1 MWKALPADQRAVWS
15 VLPFRASRNP
25 ISRTTNIHC
34 RETKAKE
41 AKDKHNEEHPD
52 YRYKPSAKASQRKPR
67 PRKPAIVRV
76 FTSQEK
82 RHLIIRRVGQPD
94 EDLTEEQ
101 LRERRRCE
109 VVAKVI
115 LEKGTPGPAP
125 QEGSASS
132 SSAQPGEGSSKEGSA
147 PPPPSDVKARLAR
160 EMKRA
165 VEEDKARRE
174 HEEEQ
179 RRLGLLPPRP
189 TEPVKA
195 RRQRA
200 ATVAPARVASPEV
213 LPSPM
218 RAASMDPACLADA
231 ADQRSLFQEQGYDTG
246 LGGVAIDADG
256 ERIYTC
262 EPVSGY
268 SHHHQHA
275 DTMAYSAAEAQWDVR
290 RPSVIY
296 QDP

>member
-1 MWKALPADQRAVWS
+1 MSSLPLSLRRR
-15 VLPFRASRNP
+15 LTRIYN
-25 ISRTTNIHC
+25 
-34 RETKAKE
+34 REAKAKE

-52 YRYKPSAKASQRKPR
+52 YRYKPSAKTSQRKPR
-67 PRKPAIVRV
+67 PRKPAIVSRPV
-76 FTSQEK
+76 HPGI
-82 RHLIIRRVGQPD
+82 HLLTKLGKQPD

-115 LEKGTPGPAP
+115 LEKRASPTPEPSSSQSNTDAAP
-125 QEGSASS
+125 Q
-132 SSAQPGEGSSKEGSA
+132 
-147 PPPPSDVKARLAR
+147 SDVKARLAI

-165 VEEDKARRE
+165 VEEDKARRH

-179 RRLGLLPPRP
+179 RRLCLLPPRP
-189 TEPVKA
+189 TEPVHKA
-195 RRQRA
+195 RRPRA
-200 ATVAPARVASPEV
+200 ATVAPVPPRAASPHSEA

-218 RAASMDPACLADA
+218 RAASMDPACLP
-231 ADQRSLFQEQGYDTG
+231 QRSFFDQMDGA
-246 LGGVAIDADG
+246 AIDADG

-262 EPVSGY
+262 EPVEGCEQ
-268 SHHHQHA
+268 HQ
-275 DTMAYSAAEAQWDVR
+275 AYSAAEAQWDIR